1 MDVAKIKRAA
11 AGAALVGDDQTH
23 QRLEQALGRP
33 IVVDLEVARAHRQA
47 HIAAYA
53 KAQAL
58 ATLGVPLADLER

>member
-1 MDVAKIKRAA
+1 VDTAKIKRAA
-11 AGAALVGDDQTH
+11 AGAALLGDADTY

-33 IVVDLEVARAHRQA
+33 IVVDLDAARAHRQA

-58 ATLGVPLADLER
+58 ATLGVALADLER

>member
-1 MDVAKIKRAA
+1 MDVAKLKRAA
-11 AGAALVGDDQTH
+11 AGAALVGDDQTY

-33 IVVDLEVARAHRQA
+33 IVVDLDSARAHRQA

-58 ATLGVPLADLER
+58 ATLGIPLADLDR

>member
-1 MDVAKIKRAA
+1 MDIAKLKRAA
-11 AGAALVGDDQTH
+11 AGAALMGDDQTY

-33 IVVDLEVARAHRQA
+33 IVVDLETVRAHRQA

-58 ATLGVPLADLER
+58 EALGVALADLER